1 MITMPAITYI
11 NIPQT
16 EEEVAMITR
25 RILLIS
31 GALAGCFAS
40 ISWPRALMAAG
51 KPPVMLYK
59 TPGCGCCE
67 DYAAH
72 LGQHGF
78 KVTVKEAA
86 DLASISAR
94 AGIPADLQGCHTAFI
109 GDYVIDGHVPVGAI
123 QKLLAE
129 HPALKGL
136 TLPGM
141 PPGSPGMA
149 GTKEGPFTVYA
160 IDKQGQKTVY
170 MTV

>member
-1 MITMPAITYI
+1 MIAASLTAL
-11 NIPQT
+11 
-16 EEEVAMITR
+16 VA
-25 RILLIS
+25 
-31 GALAGCFAS
+31 GAGFL
-40 ISWPRALMAAG
+40 RAWAAD
-51 KPPVMLYK
+51 KTPIPVMLYK

-67 DYAAH
+67 DYAAY

-86 DLASISAR
+86 DLASISAK

-109 GDYVIDGHVPVGAI
+109 GDYVIDGHVPVEAI

-129 HPALKGL
+129 HPPLKGL

-160 IDKQGQKTVY
+160 IDRSEDRLYDGLI
-170 MTV
+170 